1 MIEFTLPDE
10 LIAQEPASP
19 RDHARMLV
27 FDRKTKTI
35 TDDYFY
41 NVLNYLPD
49 PTCVVVNNSK
59 VEHCRM
65 LFDEGKKE
73 IFILEKANNKT
84 VRALVRSGKVFRLN
98 KNVQLTSAVSAVVT
112 AIDEDGIRTIE
123 FSKPLDHPDLVAAE
137 HVPSPTCSVIS
148 AQSRN
153 FLTVLVNSGVK
164 CSPAVGAA
172 LLPKVFA

>member
-137 HVPSPTCSVIS
+137 HVP
-148 AQSRN
+148 
-153 FLTVLVNSGVK
+153 
-164 CSPAVGAA
+164 
-172 LLPKVFA
+172 LPP